1 MHLAAI
7 TLVALGVFTYGG
19 WELRR
24 IGGPLLDLLWTA
36 AIIAVLLGYPPA
48 YCAFN
53 RCALGVGFELYVMT
67 PLYVA
72 PGFAVVSWPVFA
84 IVGAV
89 LRWYRRRNAYPGDFP
104 TDPDTFP
111 WRRFI
116 SYAAVKTFA
125 SGIIVAAAM
134 YLIPYPD

>member
-1 MHLAAI
+1 MLAI
-7 TLVALGVFTYGG
+7 IILVALGVFTYGG

-36 AIIAVLLGYPPA
+36 AIIAFLLGYPPA

-53 RCALGVGFELYVMT
+53 RCALGVGFIVVMT
-67 PLYVA
+67 PLYYA
-72 PGFAVVSWPVFA
+72 PAFAVVSWPVFA

-89 LRWYRRRNAYPGDFP
+89 VRWYRRRNAYPGDFP

-116 SYAAVKTFA
+116 IYAVVKTVA
-125 SGIIVAAAM
+125 IGVVVAAAI